1 MQVVVQQ
8 SQEKKQV
15 QRYYGE
21 DKMKALE
28 IDVTDI
34 EERGIIAE
42 LPNNLT
48 LELIYNTYDSFIY
61 LSILNVLN
69 ERITGYNKLVP
80 NIDYLSLVRNDEN
93 LQLRCIK
100 INEFAEEKDKITP
113 ENLNKD
119 YKFFLIGDDDETV
132 ETS

>member
-1 MQVVVQQ
+1 
-8 SQEKKQV
+8 
-15 QRYYGE
+15 
-21 DKMKALE
+21 MKAIE

-34 EERGIIAE
+34 ESRGIIAE

-61 LSILNVLN
+61 LSILNALN

-80 NIDYLSLVRNDEN
+80 NIDYLSLVRNEEN
-93 LQLRCIK
+93 LQLRCVK

-119 YKFFLIGDDDETV
+119 YKFFLIGDEDGEV
-132 ETS
+132 METS

>member
-1 MQVVVQQ
+1 
-8 SQEKKQV
+8 
-15 QRYYGE
+15 
-21 DKMKALE
+21 MKALE

-61 LSILNVLN
+61 LSILNALN

-80 NIDYLSLVRNDEN
+80 NIDYLSLVRNDKN

-113 ENLNKD
+113 QNLNKD
-119 YKFFLIGDDDETV
+119 YKFFLIGDDNETV

>member
-1 MQVVVQQ
+1 
-8 SQEKKQV
+8 
-15 QRYYGE
+15 
-21 DKMKALE
+21 MKAIE
-28 IDVTDI
+28 IDITEI

-42 LPNNLT
+42 LPNNIN

-61 LSILNVLN
+61 LSILDGLN
-69 ERITGYNKLVP
+69 QRITGFNKLVP

-119 YKFFLIGDDDETV
+119 YKFFLIGDDDETL
-132 ETS
+132 ETN

>member
-1 MQVVVQQ
+1 
-8 SQEKKQV
+8 
-15 QRYYGE
+15 
-21 DKMKALE
+21 MKALE
-28 IDVTDI
+28 IDVSDI
-34 EERGIIAE
+34 QERGIIAE

-61 LSILNVLN
+61 LSILNNL
-69 ERITGYNKLVP
+69 GYNKLVP
-80 NIDYLSLVRNDEN
+80 NIDYLSLVRNNEN

-119 YKFFLIGDDDETV
+119 YKFFMIGDDDEAL

>member
-1 MQVVVQQ
+1 
-8 SQEKKQV
+8 
-15 QRYYGE
+15 
-21 DKMKALE
+21 MKVLE
-28 IDVTDI
+28 IDVSDI

-42 LPNNLT
+42 LPNNMA

-61 LSILNVLN
+61 LSILNSLN

-80 NIDYLSLVRNDEN
+80 NIDYLSLVRNHES

-119 YKFFLIGDDDETV
+119 YKFFLIGDDDETL
-132 ETS
+132 ETN

>member
-1 MQVVVQQ
+1 
-8 SQEKKQV
+8 
-15 QRYYGE
+15 
-21 DKMKALE
+21 MKALE
-28 IDVTDI
+28 IDISNI

-61 LSILNVLN
+61 LSILNALN

-80 NIDYLSLVRNDEN
+80 NIDFLSLVRNDEN
-93 LQLRCIK
+93 LQLRCVK

-113 ENLNKD
+113 KNLNKD
-119 YKFFLIGDDDETV
+119 YKFFLIGDDDEIM

>member
-1 MQVVVQQ
+1 
-8 SQEKKQV
+8 
-15 QRYYGE
+15 
-21 DKMKALE
+21 MKTIE
-28 IDVTDI
+28 IDVTGI

-42 LPNNLT
+42 LPNNIN

-61 LSILNVLN
+61 LSILDSLN
-69 ERITGYNKLVP
+69 HRITGFNKLVP
-80 NIDYLSLVRNDEN
+80 NIDFLSLVRNEKN

-113 ENLNKD
+113 QNLNKD
-119 YKFFLIGDDDETV
+119 YKFFLIGDEDGEAM

>member
-1 MQVVVQQ
+1 
-8 SQEKKQV
+8 
-15 QRYYGE
+15 
-21 DKMKALE
+21 MKAIE
-28 IDVTDI
+28 IDVTGI

-42 LPNNLT
+42 LPNNIN

-61 LSILNVLN
+61 LSILDGLN
-69 ERITGYNKLVP
+69 QRITGFNKLVP
-80 NIDYLSLVRNDEN
+80 NIDFLSLVRNENN

-113 ENLNKD
+113 QNLNKD
-119 YKFFLIGDDDETV
+119 YKFFLIGDDDGEAM